1 VLWTGPEARDWSSA
15 SAVDRACASGLV
27 SSLVISLVVKLTF
40 SLRRLRLAGAA
51 CVAGDSRV
59 HCVHLDHGHDVVGAH
74 MGQMAAPI
82 TELSRVA
89 LDRAM
94 QCHSITQSLRV
105 DAYHALLSH
114 LFATHSN
121 GLA

>member
-1 VLWTGPEARDWSSA
+1 
-15 SAVDRACASGLV
+15 
-27 SSLVISLVVKLTF
+27 LVISLVVKLTF

-51 CVAGDSRV
+51 CVAGGSRCIV
-59 HCVHLDHGHDVVGAH
+59 RILIMVMMLWAH

-89 LDRAM
+89 LDRAT